1 MKMTGDQ
8 IPIYKKLASHKWEQD
23 SPSMGNNYSLRTKSL
38 SIAKRCRDGLE
49 DQLLI
54 VGSHPTTGKDNAEM
68 GNQIPIVVL
77 HPMIRNNGAGMG
89 WVTKYSGGID
99 I

>member
-1 MKMTGDQ
+1 
-8 IPIYKKLASHKWEQD
+8 
-23 SPSMGNNYSLRTKSL
+23 MGNNYSLRTKSL

-49 DQLLI
+49 DQLPI
-54 VGSHPTTGKDNAEM
+54 VGSHPTTKKDDAEM
-68 GNQIPIVVL
+68 GNQIPVVGL
-77 HPMIRNNGAGMG
+77 YPMIRNNGAGMG